1 MRVLVIKTSSL
12 GDVIHTLP
20 ALTDAALALPDVT
33 FDWVVEEGFAE
44 IPAWHQNVDKVIPVA
59 IRRWR
64 QGLLKT
70 LRGGEW
76 GKFKKA
82 IGAEQYSA
90 IIDAQGLL
98 KSAWLTRYT
107 HGPIFGYSNECAR
120 EPLAS
125 QFYHHKIHVPKGQHA
140 VERTRQLF
148 AKSLGYDLPQKIGRS
163 GIDKSCLPLPSSDKP
178 YLLFFHGTTWATK
191 HWPEFYW
198 KTLAQ
203 KVNEEGHR
211 VMLPW
216 GTEEERKRAE
226 RIAELGEDVCVMPK
240 TDLAQVSGWIAGA
253 KGVVAVDTGL
263 AHLTAALDVPTVTLY
278 GPTDPRLSGA
288 YGKNQIHLY
297 ANYDC
302 APCMKRE
309 CEYDGPKVKNQLDI
323 ARGEY
328 VDPPCFSSIMP
339 NAVFDAL
346 KLQIFE
352 VGGVSK
358 KNSGG
363 DGGV

>member
-20 ALTDAALALPDVT
+20 ALTDAALALPDIT
-33 FDWVVEEGFAE
+33 FDWVVEEGFAD
-44 IPAWHQNVDKVIPVA
+44 IPAMHSHVDKVIPVA

-64 QGLLKT
+64 GSLLKT
-70 LRGGEW
+70 LRAGEWNDFKAAVGGEH
-76 GKFKKA
+76 
-82 IGAEQYSA
+82 YSA
-90 IIDAQGLL
+90 VIDAQGLL
-98 KSAWLTRYT
+98 KSAWLTRYAR
-107 HGPIFGYSNECAR
+107 GPLFGYSNASAR

-125 QFYHHKIHVPKGQHA
+125 QFYHHKITVPRDQHA

-148 AKSLGYDLPQKIGRS
+148 AQSLGYDLPTKVGRS
-163 GIDKSCLPLPSSDKP
+163 GIDTTLLPKPNVERP
-178 YLLFFHGTTWATK
+178 YLLFFHGTTWDTK

-198 KTLAQ
+198 KELGK
-203 KVNEEGHR
+203 KVTESGYQ

-216 GTEEERKRAE
+216 GNDIERQRAE
-226 RIAELGEDVCVMPK
+226 RISEVVGEDAIVMPR
-240 TDLAQVSGWIAGA
+240 TGLREVAGWIAGA

-263 AHLTAALDVPTVTLY
+263 AHLSAAMDIPMVSLY
-278 GPTDPRLSGA
+278 GSTDPGLSGA
-288 YGKNQIHLY
+288 YGKNQTHLY

-309 CEYDGPKVKNQLDI
+309 CNYTGLKVKNQLEI
-323 ARGEY
+323 AQGEY

-346 KLQIFE
+346 EQQIF
-352 VGGVSK
+352 GVQR
-358 KNSGG
+358 
-363 DGGV
+363 DG